1 MSTKYHPTQHD
12 MKELLEG
19 VQEEYD
25 RQVSLVD
32 YFRKQCEEFRKDD
45 EIKKLEEQLS
55 EVRHYSLHVMNEE
68 EYVENAAF
76 RAAHY
81 MKCRNGS
88 TFQYEL
94 TGTGIGTMISVICPR
109 CGERKDIT
117 SFANW

>member
-12 MKELLEG
+12 MKKLLES

-32 YFRKQCEEFRKDD
+32 YFRNKCMNFRKDE
-45 EIKKLEEQLS
+45 EIAKLEEQCREL
-55 EVRHYSLHVMNEE
+55 RHYSLHVMNEE
-68 EYVENAAF
+68 EYVEDAAF

-94 TGTGIGTMISVICPR
+94 TGTGIGTAISVICHH

-117 SFANW
+117 SLDNW